1 MQSFRK
7 GEVLS
12 HERLNELLGEMQRI
26 GGNVCRVVPGA
37 ARAGA
42 VYGPAWFNDDA
53 VDACGGV
60 ALPDVQGL
68 LTGATWAEPGD
79 EALRVRDGMVSIPMA
94 EDFDVTAEGCD
105 GEVEEVTR
113 YWPGGMRALDTA
125 GGIKR
130 AQIHGGVGFVPYAH
144 SAWEGC
150 DGVVTPGVVHEVV
163 LGGCVAPCL
172 DQGRVMI
179 PYADVQGC
187 DGVVTPGVLRGVQVK
202 ADATEPRID
211 DGVLVL
217 PSFGA
222 AGPSSGAEV
231 RLADS
236 EYGVEGIVGSVE
248 LGGYKGE
255 PKIRQ
260 GRIQIPVAHFDGCIG
275 YVGVVGGIARDY
287 GYEPMI
293 CNGVISLPF
302 APLGL
307 ADSNGDL
314 VRWLD
319 LKRPSIVR
327 IKEGEADHLGYCA
340 QILPNGA
347 LEIFVDRQ

>member
-26 GGNVCRVVPGA
+26 GGNECRVVPGV

-53 VDACGGV
+53 VDACSGV

-68 LTGATWAEPGD
+68 LAGVTWAELGD
-79 EALRVRDGMVSIPMA
+79 DALRVRDGMVSIPMA
-94 EDFDVTAEGCD
+94 EDFDITAEGCD

-130 AQIHGGVGFVPYAH
+130 AQIHRGVGFVPYAH

-150 DGVVTPGVVHEVV
+150 DGVVTPGVVHGVV
-163 LGGCVAPCL
+163 FGECEAPCL

-187 DGVVTPGVLRGVQVK
+187 GGVVTPGVLRGVRYDP
-202 ADATEPRID
+202 DATQPRID
-211 DGVLVL
+211 EGVLVL
-217 PSFGA
+217 QL
-222 AGPSSGAEV
+222 SGDEV
-231 RLADS
+231 PLADS
-236 EYGVEGIVGSVE
+236 AAGVVGSVGSVE
-248 LGGYKGE
+248 YGSTTGK
-255 PKIRQ
+255 PQISQ
-260 GRIQIPVAHFDGCIG
+260 GQIQIPVAHYDGCIG
-275 YVGVVGGIARDY
+275 AVGVIAGIKRDY

-293 CNGVISLPF
+293 CDGVISLPF

-307 ADSNGDL
+307 ADSCGGL
-314 VRWLD
+314 VKWLD
-319 LKRPSIVR
+319 LKGSSLVR
-327 IKEGEADHLGYCA
+327 IKDGGADHLGYSA

-347 LEIFVDRQ
+347 LDIYVDRQ

>member
-26 GGNVCRVVPGA
+26 GGNVCRVVPVA

-42 VYGPAWFNDDA
+42 VYGPAWYNDDA

-68 LTGATWAEPGD
+68 LTGATWADSGD
-79 EALRVRDGMVSIPMA
+79 DALRVRDGMVSIPMA
-94 EDFDVTAEGCD
+94 EDFDITAEGCD

-130 AQIHGGVGFVPYAH
+130 AQIHRGVGFVPYAH

-150 DGVVTPGVVHEVV
+150 EGVVTAGVVHEVV
-163 LGGCVAPCL
+163 FGGCEAPCL
-172 DQGRVMI
+172 NQGRVMI

-187 DGVVTPGVLRGVQVK
+187 DGVVTPGVLRGVQVE

-211 DGVLVL
+211 EGVLVL

-222 AGPSSGAEV
+222 EV
-231 RLADS
+231 PLADS
-236 EYGVEGIVGSVE
+236 EAGVVGRVGSVE
-248 LGGYKGE
+248 YSSATGVPRIK
-255 PKIRQ
+255 Q
-260 GRIQIPVAHFDGCIG
+260 GRIQIPVAHYDGCIG
-275 YVGVVGGIARDY
+275 SVGVISGIARDY

-293 CNGVISLPF
+293 CDGVISLPF

-307 ADSNGDL
+307 ADDCGGL
-314 VRWLD
+314 VKWLD
-319 LKRPSIVR
+319 LMGPFQQR
-327 IKEGEADHLGYCA
+327 IRSSGVDFLGYSA
-340 QILPNGA
+340 RILPNGA
-347 LEIFVDRQ
+347 LDIYVNKQ